1 MNLIPISKYRT
12 QIMGIATI
20 FITLCHTTFSISG
33 MGKELYSIFI
43 SRFMQCGVDIFLLV
57 SGLGCFYSFANNPSV
72 GGFYKKRII
81 RLFIPFTVYVL
92 FHSLILLLLKNG
104 SVADFLYNFS
114 IVPFFISGNL
124 SCWFIGAIIVLYA
137 IFPLLYK
144 LVTHSHYLT
153 FFITGCIL
161 FIVLIPFWRLLPNNI
176 QVIREIFLV
185 RISVFM
191 IGIVIGDCLY
201 NHKLQFINHKIIIF
215 TFFISFILFIINVV
229 YNTNDTWIYS
239 RALFLPISTSVV
251 VLISN
256 LFDKIKLEKRKYNSF
271 FIFWGNISLE
281 MYLIFER
288 ALRLTSDYLPRP
300 RAIFSLLSEQI
311 ISVIVN
317 VLAITIAVLVSVI
330 LSKISRLIIKRV
342 SKFI

>member
-1 MNLIPISKYRT
+1 MNLISISKYRT

-72 GGFYKKRII
+72 GDFYKKRII

-137 IFPLLYK
+137 MFPLLYK

-153 FFITGCIL
+153 LFISGCIL
-161 FIVLIPFWRLLPNNI
+161 IIVLIPFWRLLPDNI
-176 QVIREIFLV
+176 QIIKEIFLV
-185 RISVFM
+185 RIPVFM
-191 IGIVIGDCLY
+191 VGIVIGDCLY
-201 NHKLQFINHKIIIF
+201 NHKIRIVNHRIIIF
-215 TFFISFILFIINVV
+215 TFIISFVLFILNVV
-229 YNTNDTWIYS
+229 YNKQDTWIYS
-239 RALFLPISTSVV
+239 RALFLPISSSVV

-256 LFDKIKLEKRKYNSF
+256 LFEKIKLEKRKYNSF

-300 RAIFSLLSEQI
+300 RAIFSLFSEQI

-330 LSKISRLIIKRV
+330 LSRISRLIIKRV